1 MTNDLFQMSQ
11 ITDNIYISGVIP
23 LDERG
28 ENVRRLNIK
37 YILCCV
43 SPEQVSTIHQK
54 TMMNNPDVTIL
65 CLPYNDDL
73 GQDLW
78 APGKNIKLLKFSPS
92 VEEYN
97 QMIKNMEEYQNM
109 PMIEIAYQFIDRA
122 VRNKE
127 NILIHCIVGVS
138 RSPSMVIYYVMKKLN
153 LNYQDAFNFVKS
165 KRSIINPND
174 AFKQQLQKYNPN
186 LK

>member
-1 MTNDLFQMSQ
+1 
-11 ITDNIYISGVIP
+11 
-23 LDERG
+23 
-28 ENVRRLNIK
+28 
-37 YILCCV
+37 
-43 SPEQVSTIHQK
+43 
-54 TMMNNPDVTIL
+54 
-65 CLPYNDDL
+65 
-73 GQDLW
+73 
-78 APGKNIKLLKFSPS
+78 
-92 VEEYN
+92 
-97 QMIKNMEEYQNM
+97 MIKNMEEYQNM